1 MYKRQ
6 EQGHAEA
13 QFQCGLRYFWG
24 VLVGGTE
31 IDTDKAFLWYERAAR
46 QGHAGAQCR
55 YGRMY
60 DNGEGTETDKA
71 KALYWYEKAA
81 EQGDAEAQYKC
92 GRMYCMREG
101 TAEDRAKARMWLQK
115 AAEQS
120 EVKCWRKEAEKLLR
134 EYF

>member
-1 MYKRQ
+1 
-6 EQGHAEA
+6 
-13 QFQCGLRYFWG
+13 
-24 VLVGGTE
+24 
-31 IDTDKAFLWYERAAR
+31 
-46 QGHAGAQCR
+46 
-55 YGRMY
+55 MY

-92 GRMYCMREG
+92 GRMYCMGEG

-120 EVKCWRKEAEKLLR
+120 GVKCWRKEAEKLLR